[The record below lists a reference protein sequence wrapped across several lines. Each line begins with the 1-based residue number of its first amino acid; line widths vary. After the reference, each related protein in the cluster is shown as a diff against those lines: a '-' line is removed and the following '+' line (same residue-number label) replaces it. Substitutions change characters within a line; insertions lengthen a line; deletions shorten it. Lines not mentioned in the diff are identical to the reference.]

1 MAEFDTVIRNG
12 TLVEATGIPA
22 YRADVGIKDG
32 KIAQMSGAIKGSG
45 AKELDAT
52 GCIVAPGA
60 VEQHAH
66 YDGQINWDPYCSLS
80 GWHGMTSMTIGHCG
94 YGVAPVRPED
104 REANMQLHSRIEAI
118 PLHSMQAGIR
128 WDWVTFPEYLDSL
141 QRQGVGVNVGAMFAY
156 SPVRVWVMG
165 AEEAANRAYVTREE
179 LDQILMLFREALD
192 AGAFGFSLN
201 KNMADRPATGGLL
214 PTHVA
219 ADDEFE
225 ALARVLG
232 EYGLGGITMTLGST
246 DDEGRDMLV
255 EKLAQVSGRPVQFA
269 ALNYSDQDPG
279 LYRKQLA
286 WVEGAKARGLSI
298 YGQSI
303 AMPIDPRFKLSEFNL
318 LDDMPNWFIAL
329 LGTRE
334 ERIERLNRKEIRDG
348 MKRDIAEWE
357 ETDFHKDWSKLTVLE
372 TVHERNYKYDGMSI
386 AEIAASEGKDPV
398 DAWLDLSLDE
408 GLETEFSLSG
418 LVGGNAEAD
427 VETLTHPLTH
437 PSFSDGGAHVRFFT
451 TSTWPTYLLSHWV
464 RDKGAL
470 TVEQAH
476 YKMSALP
483 AWLAGFRDRG
493 ILREGMAADA
503 IVYNLDE
510 IGFETDKPEYATDF
524 PGGEKRL
531 IQKPKGMRYIMVNGT
546 VTFEEN
552 KCTGALPG
560 NVLRSYDMIG

>member
-1 MAEFDTVIRNG
+1 MAEFDVVIRNG
-12 TLVEATGIPA
+12 TVVEATGIPA
-22 YRADVGIKDG
+22 YRADVGIRGG
-32 KIAQMSGAIKGSG
+32 KIVQISGKIRGSG
-45 AKELDAT
+45 EKELDAT
-52 GCIVAPGA
+52 DCIVAPGA

-104 REANMQLHSRIEAI
+104 REGNMQLHSRIEAI
-118 PLHSMQAGIR
+118 PLHSMRAGIR
-128 WDWVTFPEYLDSL
+128 WDWVTFPEYLESL
-141 QRQGVGVNVGAMFAY
+141 QKQGIGVNVGAMFAY
-156 SPVRVWVMG
+156 SPARVWVMG
-165 AEEAANRAYVTREE
+165 AEEAASRDFVTHEE
-179 LDQILMLFREALD
+179 LEQILALFREALD

-201 KNMADRPATGGLL
+201 KNMADRPSTGGYL

-219 ADDEFE
+219 ADVEFE
-225 ALARVLG
+225 AMARLLG

-246 DDEGRDMLV
+246 DDQGRDMLV
-255 EKLAQVSGRPVQFA
+255 EKMAEASGRPVQFA
-269 ALNYSDQDPG
+269 ALNYSDQDPQQ
-279 LYRKQLA
+279 YKRQLA
-286 WVEGAKARGLSI
+286 WVEDAKARGLSI

-318 LDDMPNWFIAL
+318 FDDMPNWFTAL

-334 ERIERLNRKEIRDG
+334 ERIERLGRKETRDG
-348 MKRDIAEWE
+348 MKKDIAEWE
-357 ETDFHKDWSKLTVLE
+357 ETDFHKDWTKFNVLE
-372 TVHERNYKYDGMSI
+372 TVKERNYKYDGMSI
-386 AEIAASEGKDPV
+386 AEIAKSEEKDPV
-398 DAWLDLSLDE
+398 DALLDLSLDE
-408 GLETEFSLSG
+408 NLETEFSLSG
-418 LVGGNAEAD
+418 LVGGNQEAD
-427 VETLTHPLTH
+427 VETLMHPLTH

-464 RDKGAL
+464 RDEGVL
-470 TVEQAH
+470 TLEQAH

-493 ILREGMAADA
+493 VLREGMAADV

-531 IQKPKGMRYIMVNGT
+531 IQKPQGMRYIMVNGA

-552 KCTGALPG
+552 RCTGALPG